1 MRFMEGI
8 SINNAEHYQWGDGC
22 DGWHLLKRDDLSVIQ
37 ERVPPGKFEI
47 KHLHRKARQF
57 FYILSGEATM
67 MLGNQT
73 IRLSASE
80 GIEIPPGAI
89 HQFRNDS
96 NTDVVFLV
104 ISSPKSHGDR
114 ENIVDDIEQ

>member
-1 MRFMEGI
+1 MKII
-8 SINNAEHYQWGDGC
+8 SVNNAEHYIWGETC

-37 ERVPPGKFEI
+37 ERVPPGKCET

-67 MLGNQT
+67 ILGDERIPLRANQ
-73 IRLSASE
+73 

-96 NTDVVFLV
+96 NEEVLFLV
-104 ISSPKSHGDR
+104 ISSPKSLGDR
-114 ENIVDDIEQ
+114 ENILEENHR